1 MVKFIPQPKAISRQP
16 NNTVA
21 IKLPQELIAP
31 FYDLCAKTGLSPSRL
46 GHQCIKFALDN
57 MK

>member
-1 MVKFIPQPKAISRQP
+1 MKFVPQPATTTRQP

-21 IKLPQELIAP
+21 IKLPAELIEP
-31 FYDLCAKTGLSPSRL
+31 FYDLCKKTGLSPSRL